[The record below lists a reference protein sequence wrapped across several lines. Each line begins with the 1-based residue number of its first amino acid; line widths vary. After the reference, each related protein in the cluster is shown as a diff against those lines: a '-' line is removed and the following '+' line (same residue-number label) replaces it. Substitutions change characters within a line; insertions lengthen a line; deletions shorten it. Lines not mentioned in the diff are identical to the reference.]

1 MKKLML
7 IGCFLLALIMV
18 TSPLYAANA
27 PSPGP
32 APSAGDGVS
41 EGSEWGGLGDML
53 CDVFPDLCQGVG
65 PAPNAGDGVPDGS
78 GF

>member
-1 MKKLML
+1 MKK
-7 IGCFLLALIMV
+7 IMV
-18 TSPLYAANA
+18 FVIAGMFLFAPLVNAANA

-32 APSAGDGVS
+32 APSAGDGES

>member
-18 TSPLYAANA
+18 TSPLYANA
-27 PSPGP
+27 PTPGP
-32 APSAGDGVS
+32 APSAGDGES